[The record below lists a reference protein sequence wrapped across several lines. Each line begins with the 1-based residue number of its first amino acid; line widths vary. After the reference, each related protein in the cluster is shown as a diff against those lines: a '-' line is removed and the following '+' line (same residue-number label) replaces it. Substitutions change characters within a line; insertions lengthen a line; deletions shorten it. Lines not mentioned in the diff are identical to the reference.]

1 MLFMYM
7 VIRLMLMVLW
17 WFSCWVSFS
26 LVFML
31 LVFEISIGLWY
42 LLDRLNRVLKLF
54 RLFIIFGW
62 KLCLISGLMCLIS
75 LLFVLML
82 ILVLW

>member
-1 MLFMYM
+1 MLFMYI
-7 VIRLMLMVLW
+7 VIRLMLIVLW
-17 WFSCWVSFS
+17 WFSWWVSFS

-31 LVFEISIGLWY
+31 LVFDISIGLWY

-62 KLCLISGLMCLIS
+62 KLCLIRGLICLIS
-75 LLFVLML
+75 VLLVLML
-82 ILVLW
+82 IFVLW